1 MVAEH
6 EEMAKDWIA
15 VTIDHSTYISAHAN
29 EPHCTTGEARHEKS
43 RSEFDEKILKRMG
56 NIHLQVG
63 IDLNMTLPPNQTPHK
78 GWCT

>member
-43 RSEFDEKILKRMG
+43 RSEFDEKILNTWATFTYKLVS
-56 NIHLQVG
+56 I
-63 IDLNMTLPPNQTPHK
+63 
-78 GWCT
+78 